1 MDSHK
6 NHKIFQIKDEKAFEK
21 ENILIENSIQGFN
34 GKIEMT
40 KHLKEKI
47 ENEIDKIN
55 LLYDEVIQ
63 KVTSAFLKK
72 HEVLLKKENE
82 MKEKLQNE
90 VTKVKESLENYLS
103 ELNKIIKYNERIIKG
118 INKLENEKE
127 KNLFKNLSYIS
138 KISKIQKEIQY
149 IFSKSMKNLKFTF
162 EENENEDN
170 IRYEYY
176 YFNCIIKPKNIN
188 FKNISSNSLN
198 ISWDI
203 DDIFG
208 INNEDSQNKYIVE
221 IRKTASN
228 EKFLNVY
235 EGKETNCFID
245 KLSSNTK
252 YEIKVSYVNKE
263 LIFSSDIQNF
273 ETDAFDSTILRD
285 CKRNKELSNKIIEWT
300 GCKKFELLYR
310 GTKDGSKSEIFHNK
324 CDNKGP
330 TVCLYKSEK
339 GNIFGGYA
347 SISWTNEGNYKAAP
361 ESFIFTLTNNCDIQ
375 PTKFNNSKVD
385 KSVFHR
391 KDLGPTFYDDIC
403 IYEDFLSEKKEQSA
417 WSSFPLYYNDSTGK
431 GALIFTGENN
441 NNSHYFK
448 IKEIEVFK
456 VSK

>member
-1 MDSHK
+1 
-6 NHKIFQIKDEKAFEK
+6 
-21 ENILIENSIQGFN
+21 
-34 GKIEMT
+34 MT

-63 KVTSAFLKK
+63 KVTSSFLKK

-149 IFSKSMKNLKFTF
+149 IFSQSMKNLKFTF

-252 YEIKVSYVNKE
+252 
-263 LIFSSDIQNF
+263 
-273 ETDAFDSTILRD
+273 
-285 CKRNKELSNKIIEWT
+285 
-300 GCKKFELLYR
+300 
-310 GTKDGSKSEIFHNK
+310 
-324 CDNKGP
+324 
-330 TVCLYKSEK
+330 
-339 GNIFGGYA
+339 
-347 SISWTNEGNYKAAP
+347 
-361 ESFIFTLTNNCDIQ
+361 
-375 PTKFNNSKVD
+375 
-385 KSVFHR
+385 
-391 KDLGPTFYDDIC
+391 
-403 IYEDFLSEKKEQSA
+403 
-417 WSSFPLYYNDSTGK
+417 
-431 GALIFTGENN
+431 
-441 NNSHYFK
+441 
-448 IKEIEVFK
+448 
-456 VSK
+456 